1 MTQPKPISRLFSL
14 FLTGVLLFLAAGGS
28 SWVTAAPVT
37 KQLVSAKEAADK
49 KAGAKSET
57 VVKAASLEA
66 VVTPATSFDFGQ
78 TVFLLP
84 PPSVLIISIE
94 QPALPRPADIPYYFF
109 SYFRHVF
116 GNHIATNAP

>member
-28 SWVTAAPVT
+28 SWVAAAPVA
-37 KQLVSAKEAADK
+37 KQVIAASKAAGK
-49 KAGAKSET
+49 KAESKPET
-57 VVKAASLEA
+57 VVKASTLEA

-84 PPSVLIISIE
+84 PPSILIISIE
-94 QPALPRPADIPYYFF
+94 QPALPQQADIPYYFF

>member
-1 MTQPKPISRLFSL
+1 MKQTSSISRLFSL

-28 SWVTAAPVT
+28 SWVAASPVT
-37 KQLVSAKEAADK
+37 KLSAQAQKAPDK
-49 KAGAKSET
+49 KAESKAET
-57 VVKAASLEA
+57 VVKASTLEA
-66 VVTPATSFDFGQ
+66 VVTPAAAFNFGQ

-94 QPALPRPADIPYYFF
+94 QPALPRLADIPYYFF
-109 SYFRHVF
+109 SYFCHVF

>member
-14 FLTGVLLFLAAGGS
+14 FLTGILLFLAAGGS

-37 KQLVSAKEAADK
+37 KQAVPVSKATGK
-49 KAGAKSET
+49 KAQSKAET
-57 VVKAASLEA
+57 IVKASALEA
-66 VVTPATSFDFGQ
+66 VVTPAASFDFGQ

-84 PPSVLIISIE
+84 PPSILIISIE
-94 QPALPRPADIPYYFF
+94 QPARPRPADIPYYFF

>member
-1 MTQPKPISRLFSL
+1 MTQPKAISRLFSL

-28 SWVTAAPVT
+28 AWVTAAPVT
-37 KQLVSAKEAADK
+37 KHVASSSQATGK
-49 KAGAKSET
+49 KAHSKAEAI
-57 VVKAASLEA
+57 VKASSLEA
-66 VVTPATSFDFGQ
+66 VVTPAASFDFEQ

-84 PPSVLIISIE
+84 PPSILIISIE
-94 QPALPRPADIPYYFF
+94 QPARPRPADIPYYFF

>member
-1 MTQPKPISRLFSL
+1 MKQTSPISRLFSL

-28 SWVTAAPVT
+28 SWVAVSPTA
-37 KQLVSAKEAADK
+37 KQSASAQKAADK
-49 KAGAKSET
+49 KTGSKAGT
-57 VVKAASLEA
+57 VVEAATLEA
-66 VVTPATSFDFGQ
+66 VVTPAAAFNFGQ

-94 QPALPRPADIPYYFF
+94 QPALPRQADTPYYFF
-109 SYFRHVF
+109 SYFCNVF